1 MGPEYTAGVEQGV
14 PLAADQTNNP
24 SGDSGE
30 WVHESPFA
38 ELLDMRVTD
47 PEDGTSTVVMP
58 INPKHLQQAGRVQ
71 GGIVVA
77 LADYAMFRAIK
88 PLLKPGE
95 ATTTVELKIN
105 FLAAAQ
111 HGELTGT
118 AKIISP
124 GRRLMVGEME
134 VKDEEGKLIA
144 QGLGTY
150 MVLQP
155 RT

>member
-1 MGPEYTAGVEQGV
+1 MATDST
-14 PLAADQTNNP
+14 PLSD
-24 SGDSGE
+24 GYLF
-30 WVHESPFA
+30 ESSFA
-38 ELLDMRVTD
+38 ELLDMRVSD
-47 PEDGTSTVVMP
+47 PEDGTSIVVMP
-58 INPKHLQQAGRVQ
+58 ISPKHLQQAGRVQ

-88 PLLKPGE
+88 PLLKPKE
-95 ATTTVELKIN
+95 STTTIELKVN

-111 HGELTGT
+111 KGYLTGT
-118 AKIISP
+118 AKIISH

-134 VKDEEGKLIA
+134 VRDEDSKLIA

-150 MVLQP
+150 MVLLA

>member
-1 MGPEYTAGVEQGV
+1 MATDQP
-14 PLAADQTNNP
+14 PLPD
-24 SGDSGE
+24 GY
-30 WVHESPFA
+30 VHESAFSK
-38 ELLDMRVTD
+38 LLDMRVRD
-47 PEDGTSTVVMP
+47 PDDGTSEVIMP
-58 INPKHLQQAGRVQ
+58 IKPGHLQQAGRVQ

-88 PLLKPGE
+88 ALLKPGE
-95 ATTTVELKIN
+95 ATTTIELKVN
-105 FLAAAQ
+105 FLAAAEK
-111 HGELTGT
+111 GALTAT

-134 VKDEEGKLIA
+134 VRDQDDKLIA

-155 RT
+155 RK

>member
-1 MGPEYTAGVEQGV
+1 MATDPTLHSDGY
-14 PLAADQTNNP
+14 
-24 SGDSGE
+24 S
-30 WVHESPFA
+30 HESPFA
-38 ELLDMRVTD
+38 ELLDMRVRD

-58 INPKHLQQAGRVQ
+58 ISPNHLQQAGRVQ

-88 PLLKPGE
+88 PFLKSRE
-95 ATTTVELKIN
+95 STTTIELKVN
-105 FLAAAQ
+105 FLAAAEK
-111 HGELTGT
+111 GYLTGT

-134 VKDEEGKLIA
+134 VKDEDGKLIA

-150 MVLQP
+150 MVLRP
-155 RT
+155 RA

>member
-1 MGPEYTAGVEQGV
+1 MAT
-14 PLAADQTNNP
+14 DQTPNLD
-24 SGDSGE
+24 GY
-30 WVHESPFA
+30 VHESPFA
-38 ELLDMRVTD
+38 ELLDMRVRD
-47 PEDGTSTVVMP
+47 PDDGSSVVVMP
-58 INPKHLQQAGRVQ
+58 INARHLQQAGRVQ

-77 LADYAMFRAIK
+77 LADYAMYRAIK
-88 PLLKPGE
+88 TLLKPGE
-95 ATTTVELKIN
+95 STTTIEIKVN

-111 HGELTGT
+111 NGELTAT

-134 VKDEEGKLIA
+134 VKDQDGKLIA

-150 MVLQP
+150 MVLRP